1 MWRTETNPI
10 HVDYVIIDVIDLK
23 QEDSNHRISSL
34 TCEVSLGN
42 KKIGDLSLA
51 RKDHGLQVPIS
62 KGEENIQ
69 FNVFPMT
76 TPNKRLGM
84 YLVLI

>member
-1 MWRTETNPI
+1 MWRTKTNLIPL
-10 HVDYVIIDVIDLK
+10 DYLIIDVIDLK
-23 QEDSNHRISSL
+23 QENSKYRNSSL
-34 TCEVSLGN
+34 TCEVSLGK

-69 FNVFPMT
+69 FNLFPMT
-76 TPNKRLGM
+76 SPKDRIGK
-84 YLVLI
+84 YLVLC